1 MTVSKWIITKDGAM
15 LKSEISVIIPVFV
28 AEKKTFTVVVVNKQ
42 GVQLPVLSGIES
54 SNGAI
59 AVMNAVIH
67 EIEKI
72 EEPTEEQ
79 FEEQV
84 EEQVEEIQN
93 STNEKEI

>member
-1 MTVSKWIITKDGAM
+1 MTVSKWIVTKDGAM

-84 EEQVEEIQN
+84 EEIQN
-93 STNEKEI
+93 STDEKEI